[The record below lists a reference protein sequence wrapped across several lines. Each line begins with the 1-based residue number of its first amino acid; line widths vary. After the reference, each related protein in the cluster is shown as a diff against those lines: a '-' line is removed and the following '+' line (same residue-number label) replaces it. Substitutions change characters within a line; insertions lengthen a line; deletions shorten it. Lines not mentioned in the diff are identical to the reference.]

1 MGASTLQT
9 VASLVTAIFTSVC
22 YDQLRAMNKGGE
34 SPFIAAV
41 KRTTGAVVEGAKA
54 GLGGGGPT
62 GKA

>member
-1 MGASTLQT
+1 MGGSTIQT
-9 VASLVTAIFTSVC
+9 VASIVTAIFTIGC

-41 KRTTGAVVEGAKA
+41 KRTTGAVVEGARA
-54 GLGGGGPT
+54 GIGSGPT

>member
-1 MGASTLQT
+1 MGGSAIQT
-9 VASLVTAIFTSVC
+9 VASIVTAIFTIGC

-41 KRTTGAVVEGAKA
+41 KRTTGAVVEGIRTGA
-54 GLGGGGPT
+54 GGGST

>member
-1 MGASTLQT
+1 
-9 VASLVTAIFTSVC
+9 
-22 YDQLRAMNKGGE
+22 MNKGGE